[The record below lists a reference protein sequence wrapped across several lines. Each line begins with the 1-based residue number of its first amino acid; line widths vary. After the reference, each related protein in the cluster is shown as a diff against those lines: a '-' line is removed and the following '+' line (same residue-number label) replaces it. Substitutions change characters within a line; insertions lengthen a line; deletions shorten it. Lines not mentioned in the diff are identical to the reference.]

1 MIDLKLEQRQ
11 PNASMDAAAF
21 PVRVSAFWTPE
32 ESGDPAVPAP
42 IFVMHTAV
50 EGGIPG
56 DRFSCVASTR
66 QLEDLPEDEAEEGSP
81 FYRVSSFLMVFGSMD
96 HVSEFWDKV
105 QVIVQS
111 LTDDLYAVENLAE
124 VETVTI
130 EPNYQHFGL

>member
-21 PVRVSAFWTPE
+21 PVRISAFWTPE
-32 ESGDPAVPAP
+32 DPEDTAEPAP

-50 EGGIPG
+50 VGGIPG

-66 QLEDLPEDEAEEGSP
+66 QLEDLPEDEAQEGSP
-81 FYRVSSFLMVFGSMD
+81 FYRVSSILMIFGSMD
-96 HVSEFWDKV
+96 HAAEFWDKT
-105 QVIVQS
+105 QAIVQS
-111 LTDDLYAVENLAE
+111 LADDLYAVENLAE

-130 EPNYQHFGL
+130 EPNYRYFGL